1 MGKEI
6 KTLDGVMNLDDSN
19 DVLPLNNHKE
29 ARNGVFKGNAPEMH
43 FTAIRGN
50 VKVNNASLAINDC
63 KLSGSALFIPNCSLV
78 GTAVYVPKC
87 ELVGTA
93 VWIPEPITMTT
104 TVSCTA
110 YIGSG
115 KIVVGNF
122 AGGWKSFSF
131 IAISTVSAADAL
143 SRLDASGTRVALTT
157 SSYTFQNLGNAT
169 YYIAIMD
176 TGGLKGSTS
185 AVIACLPQP
194 VSCVLNHVCDEFTG
208 QSTIRANTFTG
219 GGGTYQITNT
229 IYTTAAAAIAGTFVD
244 VTLPNTEY
252 TNVVD
257 GTYYIGLRDKANTAN
272 KVAISIISDCVLTG
286 DCSCFTVT
294 NTTVNRLDVTF
305 FACNGSASS
314 RVVQPNSPEYI
325 CVAGGTTPPAVTGL
339 TITRCSPAV
348 PCTSNLLCFKCGDTT
363 PEWVDQNY
371 NTCIDCV
378 TYDVYRDINPN
389 STSYNK
395 YKVKDREESEIS
407 NKDFESS
414 LDSNDK
420 DELHEYIMS
429 QR

>member
-1 MGKEI
+1 
-6 KTLDGVMNLDDSN
+6 MNLDDSN

-208 QSTIRANTFTG
+208 QSTISANTFT
-219 GGGTYQITNT
+219 
-229 IYTTAAAAIAGTFVD
+229 
-244 VTLPNTEY
+244 
-252 TNVVD
+252 
-257 GTYYIGLRDKANTAN
+257 
-272 KVAISIISDCVLTG
+272 
-286 DCSCFTVT
+286 
-294 NTTVNRLDVTF
+294 
-305 FACNGSASS
+305 
-314 RVVQPNSPEYI
+314 
-325 CVAGGTTPPAVTGL
+325 
-339 TITRCSPAV
+339 
-348 PCTSNLLCFKCGDTT
+348 
-363 PEWVDQNY
+363 
-371 NTCIDCV
+371 
-378 TYDVYRDINPN
+378 
-389 STSYNK
+389 
-395 YKVKDREESEIS
+395 
-407 NKDFESS
+407 
-414 LDSNDK
+414 
-420 DELHEYIMS
+420 
-429 QR
+429 